1 MIYEFSTAPAALP
14 RKTDLI
20 RLAAIFVLHIHKTQL
35 ANPCSGMGDCTI
47 GTSWDY
53 WSSQGRI
60 SGQASFQ
67 YQVWKRR
74 TNWPKKFYIHG
85 FLKWK
90 IAKFVWKFTKL
101 FPSWFLLVF
110 CISTQF
116 LYFKMIHVLSW
127 IPFIL
132 KFLGRIYEPSS
143 LKIWSKENF
152 NLWSDVF
159 ILCSFFIVFGWK
171 LQKHKTLFVPIK
183 NLKNLFEFSWRI
195 YWDRSDFYF

>member
-20 RLAAIFVLHIHKTQL
+20 RLAAIFVSCIFIKTQPL
-35 ANPCSGMGDCTI
+35 F
-47 GTSWDY
+47 WD
-53 WSSQGRI
+53 GRLYNWHKL
-60 SGQASFQ
+60 GLLELPREDFWASKF
-67 YQVWKRR
+67 
-74 TNWPKKFYIHG
+74 PIPGLEKKNKLTKKLYIHG

-90 IAKFVWKFTKL
+90 IANFVWKFRKL

-132 KFLGRIYEPSS
+132 KFLGRIYEPPS

-152 NLWSDVF
+152 NLWSNVF
-159 ILCSFFIVFGWK
+159 ILSSFFIVFGWK
-171 LQKHKTLFVPIK
+171 LQKLKT
-183 NLKNLFEFSWRI
+183 
-195 YWDRSDFYF
+195 